1 MYTTAISNVDLSGPT
16 LFAPVLREAMKIA
29 YACKD
34 KGSTVYQTLLILT
47 DGAIHDMN

>member
-29 YACKD
+29 RASKE
-34 KGSTVYQTLLILT
+34 KGSLVYQTLLILT
-47 DGAIHDMN
+47 DGSIFDMK